1 MRHFQSEEIQQ
12 YKEGV
17 VTADLKQEITAHLAV
32 CEQCQEEFLAL
43 VSTAEVSRAAEL
55 LSSDFTDKVITRVTP
70 SRGDVKAK
78 SRKYMSG
85 KRQSLLLYYV
95 GAAVLTLIFVSNG
108 LFQKIID
115 VTPSMMLLSAQEGH
129 ERMEMFEA
137 GGRETRFDLPQK
149 AVEQAAL
156 WMESFEA
163 PKEKEEEVR

>member
-1 MRHFQSEEIQQ
+1 MRHLQREELQQ

-17 VTADLKQEITAHLAV
+17 VTADLQQEFTAHLAV
-32 CEQCQEEFLAL
+32 CAQCQEEFLAL

-55 LSSDFTDKVITRVTP
+55 LSSEFTEKVIARVFP
-70 SRGDVKAK
+70 SRGNVKTNN
-78 SRKYMSG
+78 RQYMGG

-108 LFQKIID
+108 FFQKIID
-115 VTPSMMLLSAQEGH
+115 VTPSMTLLGAREAH
-129 ERMEMFEA
+129 ERMA
-137 GGRETRFDLPQK
+137 IFDLPQK